1 MGCNLQG
8 ADLSGLVKIITFRGD
23 FNFMNYTTGIK
34 FNCGKIDNDVKK
46 AVDDTINYVGK
57 DIVLGVTL
65 ALGKPVKILNEF
77 YRRAKEDPELSLRMI
92 TALSLEKPQGNSELE
107 VRFLKDLK
115 ERIFAGVPD
124 IDYMKDFRN
133 GTLPPNVELYEFYC
147 KPGSNLKNSHYQL
160 NHLANHYTHVPR
172 CAHSMKSNVGAMLLA
187 YREVDGKRIYSAAC
201 NTDITLES
209 QALLMQDRSNG
220 VKNVMLAEANEN
232 MPFMYGDA
240 VMSAEDFDVV
250 LHGEEFNYSLFAPP
264 KDPVALSDH
273 MIGLNVSPLI
283 KDGGTLQVGIG
294 ALGDAIVAGLIMR
307 NEHNLEF
314 NEIIEKSG
322 LLENSRYLIENWGG
336 LGTFEQ
342 GLYGESEM
350 FVDPFMQMYK
360 KNILKRKVYDSTPL
374 MKLLNSGRISENY
387 IPDDIIETLIKMK
400 AIHSTLDQ
408 EDFDHLCSF
417 GILKSGLI
425 FKDGKIHDGDTVYS
439 VELHDEA
446 NLKAIKKI
454 LGKKLLKGQ
463 VLLAAFFIG
472 PKSFYQALNDM
483 SEEER
488 SKFGMSGVGKVNQ
501 LYGDEELRSLQRKD
515 GRFVNAGMKATLF
528 GAAAA
533 DSLDDGTVVSG
544 IGGQYNFNAM
554 AHALPDGRFI
564 LMIKSTKGSGKTL
577 RSNIVFSY
585 GSCTITKHS
594 RDIIVT
600 EYGIADIRDLPE
612 SEVIKRMLNIADSR
626 FQKQLLDEVKKAG
639 KIQADYEIP
648 AEYRNN
654 YPERISELLKP
665 YQEKGYFQ
673 PFPFGTDLSDDD
685 IVLGGSLKVMKAF
698 GDNSKV
704 KMFSGLIREFFRSV
718 PASAEH
724 HLVRMNLDNPAS
736 LKEHLYRKMVVFA
749 LRINGRL

>member
-1 MGCNLQG
+1 
-8 ADLSGLVKIITFRGD
+8 
-23 FNFMNYTTGIK
+23 MNYNTGIN
-34 FNCGKIDNDVKK
+34 FNCGKIDNDVRKV
-46 AVDDTINYVGK
+46 VDDTINYVGK

-77 YRRAKEDPELSLRMI
+77 YRRAKEDPELSLRII
-92 TALSLEKPQGNSELE
+92 TALSLEKPVGKSELE
-107 VRFLKDLK
+107 VRFLKDLN
-115 ERIFAGVPD
+115 ERIFGGVPD
-124 IDYMKDFRN
+124 FDYMLDFRK
-133 GTLPPNVELYEFYC
+133 GTLPPNVQLYEFYC
-147 KPGSNLKNSHYQL
+147 KPGSNINNSHYQM

-172 CAHSMKSNVGAMLLA
+172 CAHKMKSNVGTMLLG
-187 YREVDGKRIYSAAC
+187 YREIDGKRMYSAGC

-209 QALLMQDRSNG
+209 HALMMEDRAKG
-220 VKNVMLAEANEN
+220 IKNVMLAEANEN

-240 VMSAEDFDVV
+240 VMLPEDFDVI

-307 NEHNLEF
+307 NEHNREF
-314 NEIIEKSG
+314 NEIMDKSG
-322 LLENSRYLIENWGG
+322 LLKKSGELIETWGG

-360 KNILKRKVYDSTPL
+360 KNILKRKVYDSAPL
-374 MKLLNSGRISENY
+374 MKLLNSGKISEDN
-387 IPDDIIETLIKMK
+387 IPEDIIETLIEMK
-400 AIHSTLDQ
+400 AIHSTLNR
-408 EDFDHLCSF
+408 EDFDHLSKF
-417 GILKSGLI
+417 GILKPGL
-425 FKDGKIHDGDTVYS
+425 KLADGKIYDGDTAYS
-439 VELHDEA
+439 VELHDET
-446 NLKAIKKI
+446 NLKAIRKI
-454 LGKKLLKGQ
+454 LGKRLLNGQ

-488 SKFGMSGVGKVNQ
+488 GQFGMSGVDKVNQ

-528 GAAAA
+528 GAASA
-533 DSLDDGTVVSG
+533 DHLDNGTVISG
-544 IGGQYNFNAM
+544 VGGQYNFNAM

-564 LMIKSTKGSGKTL
+564 LMIKSTKGSGKKL

-600 EYGIADIRDLPE
+600 EYGIADIRDLSE
-612 SEVIKRMLNIADSR
+612 SEVVKKMLNVADSR
-626 FQKQLLDEVKKAG
+626 FQNQLLQEAKKAG
-639 KIQADYEIP
+639 KVQADYEIP
-648 AEYRNN
+648 AEYTNN
-654 YPERISELLKP
+654 YPEKIAELLKP
-665 YQEKGYFQ
+665 YQAQGYFQ
-673 PFPFGTDLSDDD
+673 SFPFGTDLSDDD
-685 IVLGGSLKVMKAF
+685 VALGGSLKVMKAL
-698 GDNSKV
+698 GENSKV
-704 KMFSGLIREFFRSV
+704 KMFAGLIGEFFRSV
-718 PASAEH
+718 PASAER
-724 HLVRMNLDNPAS
+724 HLVRMNLDKPAS
-736 LKEHLYRKMVVFA
+736 LKEKLYRKMILFA
-749 LRINGRL
+749 LRKNGKL